1 MLFFNMSVF
10 WYFKVIAMMLS
21 NPRHKFKHLY
31 LCAAF
36 AALFVGGMSSVSMA
50 QDMPPP
56 PNVVSDSNDAA
67 PPSGGMGSFESLLNN
82 LPAPQV
88 EDKSAQQPARAAPQM
103 NRMALPGLGL
113 PQANG
118 QGAPNQPPPLPGM
131 TAEEVG
137 GLSREEQLQMRAEKE
152 KKQFYDEAYGLA
164 LDTMFPLKPE
174 EIRRFMEIYDENR
187 QAIDTVMYNRPTPEV
202 GVKTLSL
209 DPGQIPDSIDASMG
223 HVTTVSIVDVTGQ
236 PWPVLDMT
244 WAGEFDIIKPEEGG
258 NIFRI
263 TPTTHFAKGNLS
275 MRLVG
280 LKTPVVISLNTR
292 RDKVYYRLDLRIPEY
307 GPEAEAPL
315 INSSLSITA
324 GSASLASVLDGLP
337 PESAEKLLV
346 TGTDTR
352 TRAYKLNGM
361 TYVRTPLTLLSPG
374 WSSSVRSGDGMNVYE
389 INNAPVL
396 LLSDGGKMVRV
407 SLTEDDSE

>member
-1 MLFFNMSVF
+1 
-10 WYFKVIAMMLS
+10 
-21 NPRHKFKHLY
+21 
-31 LCAAF
+31 
-36 AALFVGGMSSVSMA
+36 
-50 QDMPPP
+50 
-56 PNVVSDSNDAA
+56 NVVSDSNDAA